1 MELLPLMSG
10 FGLAAAAGSR
20 SCLVLVAL
28 GLFHHTPYFHL
39 SPQFA
44 WIASPVVLCVAFVL
58 ALVEIAADAHPE
70 ISELVEVA
78 AYLPK
83 AVVGFIALA
92 GSTGAVDRNLVLF
105 AASGVVGGGTAMAV
119 HYVRNQ
125 VRGAVH
131 DSAGFAGHHATTGL
145 SYAETVGA
153 IGVAAGAIFVPALV
167 ALAVGVAL
175 VGAFFVARAM
185 RARLEAR
192 LDAQPASAPP
202 R

>member
-92 GSTGAVDRNLVLF
+92 GSTGADLC
-105 AASGVVGGGTAMAV
+105 
-119 HYVRNQ
+119 H
-125 VRGAVH
+125 
-131 DSAGFAGHHATTGL
+131 
-145 SYAETVGA
+145 
-153 IGVAAGAIFVPALV
+153 
-167 ALAVGVAL
+167 
-175 VGAFFVARAM
+175 
-185 RARLEAR
+185 
-192 LDAQPASAPP
+192 
-202 R
+202 